1 MNYYDQYSEQYFNST
16 INVDMKDLQ
25 DYFLSFLP
33 PNGEILDIGCGSGRD
48 SKYFMSKGFKVL
60 PLEQAEKLAKLA
72 ATYLGIPVSIQKIE
86 DIACQNRF
94 IGAWACAS
102 LLHLPYEQ
110 MNLALAK
117 VYDALLAGGFLFI
130 SLKHGVN
137 EEIRKGRF
145 FCDYTQEKFES
156 LAYDAIGFK
165 LIEYTFSQDQ
175 REGRENESWL
185 NVLLRK

>member
-1 MNYYDQYSEQYFNST
+1 MNYYDQYSEQYFSST

-60 PLEQAEKLAKLA
+60 PLEPAENLAKLA
-72 ATYLGIPVSIQKIE
+72 ATYFDIPVSIQKIE
-86 DIACQNRF
+86 DIAYQKRF

-117 VYDALLAGGFLFI
+117 IYDALLPEGFLFI
-130 SLKHGVN
+130 SLKHGVK

-145 FCDYTQEKFES
+145 FCDYTQDKFEA
-156 LAYDAIGFK
+156 LNYNKIGFK
-165 LIEYTFSQDQ
+165 LIEYTSSVDK